1 MIDRGGQRKGEE
13 DRREEV
19 QQEVWKGSALQER
32 FSILMVIQPWMSLR
46 SSQANNE
53 SGARK
58 SALPAGRRDLRGRRG
73 AGLPARRGPQEG
85 PAKRMPAH
93 ISTYHIHSIYELES
107 MVGAGPISPSLALW
121 SCMERNPVCLKGSLR
136 ARGAP
141 PFVSPL
147 PRSQGSVKS
156 RAQVGALCPPRPN
169 EK

>member
-1 MIDRGGQRKGEE
+1 M
-13 DRREEV
+13 

-85 PAKRMPAH
+85 PGKCMPAH
-93 ISTYHIHSIYELES
+93 ISTYHIHSIYKLES
-107 MVGAGPISPSLALW
+107 MVGVGEKHVFVVV
-121 SCMERNPVCLKGSLR
+121 CMCYDEWNLFS
-136 ARGAP
+136 
-141 PFVSPL
+141 
-147 PRSQGSVKS
+147 
-156 RAQVGALCPPRPN
+156 
-169 EK
+169 